1 MAIDAVADPVPLQAT
16 SSRTGAPCS
25 STEVE
30 AGVYRRSE
38 ASTIGEMGMKPI
50 DTGIWYRY
58 V

>member
-1 MAIDAVADPVPLQAT
+1 MAIDVVADPVPLQAT

-50 DTGIWYRY
+50 DTGI
-58 V
+58 